1 MSYCR
6 SREVCRGGKHKI
18 HASSLSCPRTLVY
31 TPGPYCDSSSYC
43 RVQLCHLAQTLPFL
57 LTTSGEARS
66 SATRSSLAGPYGVRV
81 AASVVSSTSSR
92 IPCSAGSLR
101 SQAKHQDETYRYS
114 LALCTVI
121 WLSPRE
127 TSTTTTGPHVIRRGL
142 AVNSNNRTGRME
154 QCIRRTFV

>member
-1 MSYCR
+1 MSCCR

-43 RVQLCHLAQTLPFL
+43 RVQLCHLAQTLPGLFL

-66 SATRSSLAGPYGVRV
+66 SATRSSLAGPYGVLLRIP
-81 AASVVSSTSSR
+81 ASVVSSTSSR

-101 SQAKHQDETYRYS
+101 IQAKHQDETPRYS

-121 WLSPRE
+121 WLGPRQ

-154 QCIRRTFV
+154 